1 MKKLIIFWICIFLI
15 QPFAFSRNHFAAP
28 NASGSGN
35 SYDDP
40 CEFLSALSRL
50 SSGDTLFV
58 LGGQYDYA
66 EKISI
71 SSSKSGTATNRTVIM
86 AWPGEKPIFDFRNM
100 VYGERGISI
109 ATGAQYFHIKGLTI
123 RYAGKNGLINY
134 GSYCLIENL
143 DVYGCGDSGI
153 QMKTGGNNVIKNCD
167 SHDNFDYQLGGLTAA
182 DYGGNADG
190 FADKQHSG
198 PANTYIGC
206 RSWNNSDDGWDF
218 FDRYTDTPTIME
230 NCICY
235 ANGPAFYDM
244 TDHPRYEQDKEWFDQ
259 FLTER
264 QVTDADGNQMAL
276 SLANYVNWGNGNGF
290 KLGGNRSTH
299 NVELHRC
306 LAVQNTV
313 RGYDQNNNYGAMV
326 IYNASAYDNGC
337 DYGFG
342 TREGGSITVKN
353 SLSLSSRS
361 DNYFKCPSVVDQNN
375 SWNTQG
381 VSCTAADFASLD
393 VELVLEE
400 RQADGSLPQNLFM
413 QLVENSDLI
422 DAGVN
427 VGLPFSGT
435 APDLGC
441 YESGDFTAF
450 PCAIN
455 CISDNMLQ
463 SVLLG
468 NAIQPVVFQWSG
480 GATTAVANDLPQ
492 GLTATLDDENNTI
505 TISGIPTA
513 VGSYEWSVTATG
525 NDVPEATVSA
535 VLYVKPVSAKKLA
548 YLTVPNSPADQLI
561 LNKLNANTD
570 LLVSIFDASEV
581 NDFSDYDM
589 VVLSPVPNSA
599 AVGVLALETVEKPIL
614 LLKPF
619 ALKSSGWNWGNAIN
633 TADKAM
639 TITNPQHP
647 IFQNLPLEQNTLECF
662 NQVQTNAVTA
672 IDSWQGNPSVTRL
685 ATPSSNSAAD
695 AMVELS
701 PNTDMNGTV
710 LTHPLIMMGIS
721 EYSTAYLTSQALQVI
736 ENACCYLLD
745 MNIPPYTALSQQ
757 EQDEWMIRIK
767 PGMVEVQGRSDV
779 QALLLYSITGQTI
792 ARTHGAYL
800 HVPSITPGAYL
811 LVIQPENGI
820 PTVRKL
826 LLR

>member
-15 QPFAFSRNHFAAP
+15 QSFAFSRNHFVAP

-71 SSSKSGTATNRTVIM
+71 SASKSGTAANRTVIM
-86 AWPGEKPIFDFRNM
+86 AWPGEKPVFDFRNM

-109 ATGAQYFHIKGLTI
+109 ATGAQYFHLKGLTI

-134 GSYCLIENL
+134 GSYCLLENL

-153 QMKTGGNNVIKNCD
+153 QMKTGGANVIKNCD

-264 QVTDADGNQMAL
+264 QVTDDDGNQITL
-276 SLANYVNWGNGNGF
+276 SLAHYVNLGNGNGF

-306 LAVQNTV
+306 LSVRNTV
-313 RGYDQNNNYGAMV
+313 RGYDQNNNFGAMV

-342 TREGGSITVKN
+342 SRDGGSVTVKN

-361 DNYFKCPSVVDQNN
+361 ANYFKCLSVVEQNN

-427 VGLPFSGT
+427 VGLPFSGA

-455 CISDNMLQ
+455 CISNNTLQ

-480 GATTAVANDLPQ
+480 GAITAVADNLPQ
-492 GLTATLDDENNTI
+492 GLTASLDDENNTI
-505 TISGIPTA
+505 TISGVPTA

-525 NDVPEATVSA
+525 NDVPEATAFAA
-535 VLYVKPVSAKKLA
+535 VYVKPISAKRVA
-548 YLTVPNSPADQLI
+548 YLTVPDSPADKLI
-561 LNKLNANTD
+561 LDKLNANNEFF
-570 LLVSIFDASEV
+570 VSIHDAAMT
-581 NDFSDYDM
+581 NDFSDYDL

-599 AVGVLALETVEKPIL
+599 AAGVLALETVEKPIL

-633 TADKAM
+633 TADRAM
-639 TITNPQHP
+639 TVTNPQHP
-647 IFQNLPLEQNTLECF
+647 LFQNLSLEQNTLECF
-662 NQVQTNAVTA
+662 SQVQTNAVTA
-672 IDSWQGNPSVTRL
+672 VDSWQGNPSIIRL
-685 ATPSSNSAAD
+685 ATPSSNSSAD
-695 AMVELS
+695 ALVELT
-701 PNTDMNGTV
+701 PNTNMNGTV
-710 LTHPLIMMGIS
+710 LSHSLIMMGIS
-721 EYSTAYLTSQALQVI
+721 EYSTAYLTNPALQVI
-736 ENACCYLLD
+736 ENACCYLLGMD
-745 MNIPPYTALSQQ
+745 IPSYTALPQP
-757 EQDEWMIRIK
+757 EQDQWQIRTM
-767 PGMVEVQGRSDV
+767 PGMIEVQGKNDV
-779 QALLLYSITGQTI
+779 QALRLYSITGQTI
-792 ARTHGAYL
+792 AETYGVQL
-800 HVPSITPGAYL
+800 HLPSMTPGAYL
-811 LVIQPENGI
+811 LEIRSNDGI
-820 PTVRKL
+820 SIISKL
-826 LLR
+826 LLQ

>member
-71 SSSKSGTATNRTVIM
+71 SASKSGTAANRTVIM
-86 AWPGEKPIFDFRNM
+86 AWPGEKPVFDFRNM

-109 ATGAQYFHIKGLTI
+109 ATGSQYFHLKGLTI

-134 GSYCLIENL
+134 GSYCLLENL

-153 QMKTGGNNVIKNCD
+153 QMKTGGANVIKNCD

-244 TDHPRYEQDKEWFDQ
+244 TDHPRYEQDKEWLDQ

-264 QVTDADGNQMAL
+264 QVTDDDGNQITL
-276 SLANYVNWGNGNGF
+276 SLAHYVNLGNGNGF

-299 NVELHRC
+299 NVELRRC
-306 LAVQNTV
+306 LSVKNTV
-313 RGYDQNNNYGAMV
+313 RGYDQNNNFGAMV

-342 TREGGSITVKN
+342 SRDGGSVTVKN

-361 DNYFKCPSVVDQNN
+361 ANYFKCLSVVEQNN

-427 VGLPFSGT
+427 VGLPFSGA

-455 CISDNMLQ
+455 CISNNTLQ

-480 GATTAVANDLPQ
+480 GAITAVADNLPQ
-492 GLTATLDDENNTI
+492 GLTASLDDENNTI
-505 TISGIPTA
+505 TISGVPTA

-525 NDVPEATVSA
+525 NDVPEATAFAA
-535 VLYVKPVSAKKLA
+535 VYVKPISAKRVA
-548 YLTVPNSPADQLI
+548 YLTVPDSPADKLI
-561 LNKLNANTD
+561 LDKLNANNEFF
-570 LLVSIFDASEV
+570 VSIHDAAMT
-581 NDFSDYDM
+581 NDFSDYDL

-599 AVGVLALETVEKPIL
+599 AAGVLALETVEKPIL

-633 TADKAM
+633 TADRAM
-639 TITNPQHP
+639 TVTNPQHP
-647 IFQNLPLEQNTLECF
+647 LFQNLSLEQNTLECF
-662 NQVQTNAVTA
+662 SQVQTNAVTA
-672 IDSWQGNPSVTRL
+672 VDSWQGNPSIIHL
-685 ATPSSNSAAD
+685 ATPSSNSSAD
-695 AMVELS
+695 ALVELTS
-701 PNTDMNGTV
+701 NTNMNGTV
-710 LTHPLIMMGIS
+710 LSHPLIMMGIS
-721 EYSTAYLTSQALQVI
+721 EYSTAYLTNPALQVI
-736 ENACCYLLD
+736 ENACCYLLGMD
-745 MNIPPYTALSQQ
+745 IPSYTALPQP
-757 EQDEWMIRIK
+757 EQDQWQIRTM
-767 PGMVEVQGRSDV
+767 PGMIEVQGENDV

-792 ARTHGAYL
+792 AETRGAQL
-800 HVPSITPGAYL
+800 HLPSMTPGAYL
-811 LVIQPENGI
+811 LEIRSDNGI
-820 PTVRKL
+820 STISKL
-826 LLR
+826 LLQ

>member
-15 QPFAFSRNHFAAP
+15 QSFAFSRNHFVAP

-71 SSSKSGTATNRTVIM
+71 SASKSGTAANRTVIM

-109 ATGAQYFHIKGLTI
+109 ATGSEYFHLKGLTI

-134 GSYCLIENL
+134 GSYCLLENL

-153 QMKTGGNNVIKNCD
+153 QMKTGGANVIKNCD

-264 QVTDADGNQMAL
+264 QVTDDDGNQITL
-276 SLANYVNWGNGNGF
+276 SLAHYVNLGNGNGF

-306 LAVQNTV
+306 LSVRNTV
-313 RGYDQNNNYGAMV
+313 RGYDQNNNFGAMV

-342 TREGGSITVKN
+342 SRDGGSVTVKN

-361 DNYFKCPSVVDQNN
+361 ANYFKCLSVVEQNN

-381 VSCTAADFASLD
+381 VSCTAADFVSLD

-400 RQADGSLPQNLFM
+400 RQPDGSLPQNLFM

-427 VGLPFSGT
+427 VGLPFSGA

-455 CISDNMLQ
+455 CISNNTLQ

-480 GATTAVANDLPQ
+480 GAVTAVADNLPQ
-492 GLTATLDDENNTI
+492 GLTASLDDENNTI
-505 TISGIPTA
+505 TISGVPTA

-525 NDVPEATVSA
+525 NDVPEATAFAA
-535 VLYVKPVSAKKLA
+535 VYVKPISAKRVA
-548 YLTVPNSPADQLI
+548 YLTVPDSPADKLI
-561 LNKLNANTD
+561 LDKLNANNEFF
-570 LLVSIFDASEV
+570 VSIHDAAMT
-581 NDFSDYDM
+581 NDFSDYDL

-599 AVGVLALETVEKPIL
+599 AAGVLALETVEKPIL

-633 TADKAM
+633 TADRAM
-639 TITNPQHP
+639 TVTNPQHP
-647 IFQNLPLEQNTLECF
+647 LFQNLSLEQNTLECF
-662 NQVQTNAVTA
+662 SQVQTNAVTA
-672 IDSWQGNPSVTRL
+672 VDSWQGNPSVIRL
-685 ATPSSNSAAD
+685 ATPSSNSSAD
-695 AMVELS
+695 ALVELT

-710 LTHPLIMMGIS
+710 LSHPLIMMGIS
-721 EYSTAYLTSQALQVI
+721 EYSTAYLTNPALQVI
-736 ENACCYLLD
+736 ENACCYLLGMD
-745 MNIPPYTALSQQ
+745 IPSYTALPQP
-757 EQDEWMIRIK
+757 EQDQWQIRTM
-767 PGMVEVQGRSDV
+767 PGMIEVQGENDV
-779 QALLLYSITGQTI
+779 QALRLYSITGQTI
-792 ARTHGAYL
+792 AETYGAQL
-800 HVPSITPGAYL
+800 HLPSMVSGAYL
-811 LVIQPENGI
+811 LEIRSNDGI
-820 PTVRKL
+820 STMSKL
-826 LLR
+826 LLQ

>member
-393 VELVLEE
+393 VELVL
-400 RQADGSLPQNLFM
+400 
-413 QLVENSDLI
+413 
-422 DAGVN
+422 
-427 VGLPFSGT
+427 
-435 APDLGC
+435 
-441 YESGDFTAF
+441 
-450 PCAIN
+450 
-455 CISDNMLQ
+455 
-463 SVLLG
+463 SV
-468 NAIQPVVFQWSG
+468 
-480 GATTAVANDLPQ
+480 
-492 GLTATLDDENNTI
+492 
-505 TISGIPTA
+505 
-513 VGSYEWSVTATG
+513 YATG
-525 NDVPEATVSA
+525 G
-535 VLYVKPVSAKKLA
+535 K
-548 YLTVPNSPADQLI
+548 Q
-561 LNKLNANTD
+561 
-570 LLVSIFDASEV
+570 
-581 NDFSDYDM
+581 
-589 VVLSPVPNSA
+589 
-599 AVGVLALETVEKPIL
+599 
-614 LLKPF
+614 
-619 ALKSSGWNWGNAIN
+619 
-633 TADKAM
+633 
-639 TITNPQHP
+639 
-647 IFQNLPLEQNTLECF
+647 
-662 NQVQTNAVTA
+662 
-672 IDSWQGNPSVTRL
+672 
-685 ATPSSNSAAD
+685 
-695 AMVELS
+695 
-701 PNTDMNGTV
+701 
-710 LTHPLIMMGIS
+710 
-721 EYSTAYLTSQALQVI
+721 
-736 ENACCYLLD
+736 
-745 MNIPPYTALSQQ
+745 
-757 EQDEWMIRIK
+757 
-767 PGMVEVQGRSDV
+767 
-779 QALLLYSITGQTI
+779 
-792 ARTHGAYL
+792 
-800 HVPSITPGAYL
+800 
-811 LVIQPENGI
+811 
-820 PTVRKL
+820 
-826 LLR
+826 

>member
-40 CEFLSALSRL
+40 SEFLSALSRL

-71 SSSKSGTATNRTVIM
+71 SASKSGTASNRTVIM
-86 AWPGEKPIFDFRNM
+86 AWPGEKPVFDFRNM

-109 ATGAQYFHIKGLTI
+109 ATGSQYFHLKGLTI

-134 GSYCLIENL
+134 GSYCLLENL

-153 QMKTGGNNVIKNCD
+153 QMKTGGANVIKNCD

-264 QVTDADGNQMAL
+264 QVTDDDGNQITL
-276 SLANYVNWGNGNGF
+276 SLAHYVNLGNGNGF

-306 LAVQNTV
+306 LSVRNTV
-313 RGYDQNNNYGAMV
+313 RGYDQNNNFGAMV

-342 TREGGSITVKN
+342 SRDGGSVTVKN

-361 DNYFKCPSVVDQNN
+361 ANYFKCPSVVDQNN

-427 VGLPFSGT
+427 VGLPFSGA

-455 CISDNMLQ
+455 CISNNTLQ

-480 GATTAVANDLPQ
+480 GAVTAVADNLPQ
-492 GLTATLDDENNTI
+492 GLTASLDDENNII
-505 TISGIPTA
+505 TISGVPTA

-525 NDVPEATVSA
+525 NDVPEATAFAA
-535 VLYVKPVSAKKLA
+535 VYVKPISAKRVA
-548 YLTVPNSPADQLI
+548 YLTVPDSPADKLI
-561 LNKLNANTD
+561 LDKLNANNEFF
-570 LLVSIFDASEV
+570 VSIHDAAMT
-581 NDFSDYDM
+581 NDFSDYDL

-599 AVGVLALETVEKPIL
+599 AAGVLALETVEKPIL

-633 TADKAM
+633 TADRAM
-639 TITNPQHP
+639 TVTNPQHP
-647 IFQNLPLEQNTLECF
+647 LFQNLSLEQNTLECF
-662 NQVQTNAVTA
+662 SQVQANAVTA
-672 IDSWQGNPSVTRL
+672 VDGWQGNPSIIRL
-685 ATPSSNSAAD
+685 ATPSSNSSAD
-695 AMVELS
+695 ALVELA

-710 LTHPLIMMGIS
+710 LSHPLIMMGIS
-721 EYSTAYLTSQALQVI
+721 EYSTAYLTNPALQVI
-736 ENACCYLLD
+736 ENACCYLLGMD
-745 MNIPPYTALSQQ
+745 IPSYTALPQPK
-757 EQDEWMIRIK
+757 QDQWQIRTM
-767 PGMVEVQGRSDV
+767 PGMIEVQGENDV
-779 QALLLYSITGQTI
+779 QALRLYSIAGQTI
-792 ARTHGAYL
+792 AETHGAQL
-800 HVPSITPGAYL
+800 HLPSMVSGAYL
-811 LVIQPENGI
+811 LEIRSNDGI
-820 PTVRKL
+820 STMSKL
-826 LLR
+826 LLQ